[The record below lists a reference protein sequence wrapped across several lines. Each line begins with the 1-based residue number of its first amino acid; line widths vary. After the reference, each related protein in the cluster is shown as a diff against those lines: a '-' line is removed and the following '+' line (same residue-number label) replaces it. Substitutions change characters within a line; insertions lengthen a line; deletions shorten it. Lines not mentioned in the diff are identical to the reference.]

1 MIHEQCRVRGI
12 ILEQFEDAVGWRLSP
27 CIEAPEKSPESMSVD
42 GLQCLARELSV
53 DWHRVI

>member
-1 MIHEQCRVRGI
+1 
-12 ILEQFEDAVGWRLSP
+12 LEQFEDAVGWRLSP